1 MSAPA
6 VRPDE
11 KVLTGLLL
19 AMVILGGVGLLQE
32 GPLYDNVLDSW
43 RFFNTAF
50 FSGALVGFLGWTQ
63 TFRIVPTLS
72 LKPEHRQPWIAA
84 VAAALLFT
92 VGGSWLNRSYT
103 TPAGRSIVGEID
115 SLREGKGERW
125 QMWVKLPD
133 GNFQR
138 FQIGKDAAAALAN
151 ESRVSMEVARGAL
164 GFELV
169 TRFAPV
175 KP

>member
-1 MSAPA
+1 MSEPAP
-6 VRPDE
+6 RPDE
-11 KVLTGLLL
+11 KVLSGLLL
-19 AMVILGGVGLLQE
+19 GVVVLCGVGLLQE
-32 GPLYDNVLDSW
+32 GPMYDNVLDGW

-50 FSGALVGFLGWTQ
+50 FTGALVGFLGWTQ

-84 VAAALLFT
+84 VAAALIFT
-92 VGGSWLNRSYT
+92 VGGSWLNRSFT
-103 TPAGRSIVGEID
+103 TPAGRSIVGQID

-138 FQIGKDAAAALAN
+138 FQIGKDAAAALMN
-151 ESRVSMEVARGAL
+151 QSQVQMEVSRGAI
-164 GFELV
+164 GFDLV
-169 TRFAPV
+169 TRFEPV
-175 KP
+175 K